1 MLQTRLLALA
11 AMTTAA
17 LGCGRTP
24 TVFGELDDAGGDDD
38 AIELDL
44 PGDTTGEL
52 NCIDAPELCVAEIS
66 LRRAVDILFVIDDSG
81 SMGGDQGTLARSFGT
96 FVDVLE
102 AQQVGANYRIG
113 VTTTLGDGRLRATSC
128 RSRLDDFVSDSS
140 IYGYKD
146 ERQRGCLDHC
156 LLDTVGLAEPWV
168 EKADGRTNL
177 PPGITMAQALQ
188 CIGPQGI
195 SGSGFEMP
203 LEAMRSAVL
212 EDAQGFL
219 RSDALLAVVFVTD
232 EADCSMSEDDLQW
245 LASSDGYEYWTHPE
259 RLSSGACWTAG
270 TQCQGGPGVYD
281 TCEPANM
288 GREGVPV
295 LDASEAILHPV
306 SRYVDTLTELAATK
320 QAQGGQS
327 EVLIAV
333 LAGVPLDYPQT
344 GQILYADSVDT
355 QFNEEYGIGPGCG
368 LGTETVDDPPGI
380 PPVRLRQ
387 FAEAFASE
395 RRNMFS
401 ICADDYG
408 IALQD
413 IADAIGGI
421 NSRAC
426 MAGCVHDLR
435 YDIPG
440 LQPDCALVETFADEQ
455 PDRAVVPCTV
465 TETGWDF
472 PSPDVHV
479 CVLPLTD
486 PGSETPTAVDDMS
499 QQCVTLGSNLEVVV
513 QRRDGIPVP
522 SGTAVTVRCAL
533 DAPVGVSC
541 DER

>member
-1 MLQTRLLALA
+1 MLPPPTVPLLALA
-11 AMTTAA
+11 LLA

-24 TVFGELDDAGGDDD
+24 TVLGELDDGGRDDGVEEVPPVD
-38 AIELDL
+38 ES
-44 PGDTTGEL
+44 TGEV
-52 NCIDAPELCVAEIS
+52 NCIDSPEACVAELS

-113 VTTTLGDGRLRATSC
+113 ITTAFGDGQLHATSC
-128 RSRLDDFVSDSS
+128 RSRLDAFVSDSE
-140 IYGYKD
+140 IYGHKD
-146 ERQRGCLDHC
+146 ERQRGCLEHC
-156 LLDTVGLAEPWV
+156 SLESVGLSEPWV

-177 PPGITMAQALQ
+177 PEGVSMAQALQ

-203 LEAMRSAVL
+203 LEAMRNAVL
-212 EDAQGFL
+212 EDDAGFL
-219 RSDALLAVVFVTD
+219 RLDALLAVVFVTD
-232 EADCSMSEDDLQW
+232 EADCSMSDDDLQW
-245 LASSDGYEYWTHPE
+245 MASQGFAFWTHPE

-270 TQCQGGPGVYD
+270 TQCTGGPGVYD
-281 TCEPANM
+281 SCAPANM
-288 GREGVPV
+288 GRDAQPSAEDEAV
-295 LDASEAILHPV
+295 LFPV
-306 SRYVDTLTELAATK
+306 SRYVDALTELAAAK
-320 QAQGGQS
+320 QAAGGQS

-344 GQILYADSVDT
+344 GEILYADSVDT
-355 QFNEEYGIGPGCG
+355 QFNQEYGIGPGCG
-368 LGTETVDDPPGI
+368 IGTETIDDPPGI
-380 PPVRLRQ
+380 PPVRLRE

-408 IALQD
+408 VALQD

-426 MAGCVHDLR
+426 IAGCVHDLR

-440 LQPDCALVETFADEQ
+440 LQPDCTLQETFADGQ
-455 PDRAVVPCTV
+455 PDRPVEPCLV
-465 TETGWDF
+465 SDTGWDF

-479 CVLPLTD
+479 CALAQSDAEGL
-486 PGSETPTAVDDMS
+486 TPTTVDDMTP
-499 QQCVTLGSNLEVVV
+499 QCVTLGSNLELVV
-513 QRRDGIPVP
+513 QRREGVPVP
-522 SGTAVTVRCAL
+522 AGTAVRVRCEL